1 MAKTPKLRLL
11 KDKQRD
17 IEDQMAR
24 LKGMLAEL
32 EVQASELKIAER
44 VLTSLS
50 IDDED
55 DGATAPTVVAAVGSA
70 AGVGHAGGVAN
81 GHNESEPPSVR
92 KPDDIPTMPE
102 MIRAAI
108 ENSAV
113 TGRGLEPKQMAEYI
127 DKRWWPGVQPNSVG
141 PIAWRMY
148 KRRELAKRGGRY
160 YLPNPGN
167 QAAEGEP

>member
-17 IEDQMAR
+17 IDEQMAR
-24 LKGMLAEL
+24 VRAMLADL
-32 EVQASELKIAER
+32 ETQASELKIAER
-44 VLTSLS
+44 VLASLS

-55 DGATAPTVVAAVGSA
+55 DAALVVESVAVAT
-70 AGVGHAGGVAN
+70 GVGHAEGVAN
-81 GHNESEPPSVR
+81 GHDETEHASVR

-127 DKRWWPGVQPNSVG
+127 DKRWWPGVPPNSVG

-167 QAAEGEP
+167 QAAEEAE